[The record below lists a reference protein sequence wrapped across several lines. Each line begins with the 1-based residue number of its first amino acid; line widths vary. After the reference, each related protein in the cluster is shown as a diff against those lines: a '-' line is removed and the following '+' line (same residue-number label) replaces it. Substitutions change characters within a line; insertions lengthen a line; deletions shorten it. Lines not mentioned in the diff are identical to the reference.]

1 MAKDNRPTKSGR
13 KPLVDEEVD
22 LIFRKLE
29 PYLKKGLSLNKAC
42 LEAQIPKS
50 TAYDLYREYDEFA
63 ERIDACKNYHSLLV
77 GDVFTKELERIV
89 EKQKKQENLSVSDVK
104 FVQWV
109 ALNGKATKDEYG
121 RKDIPIMPEEER
133 EKENWKLGL
142 RF

>member
-1 MAKDNRPTKSGR
+1 MAKNNKPAKSGR

-77 GDVFTKELERIV
+77 GDVFTRELEKIV
-89 EKQKKQENLSVSDVK
+89 EKQSQGESLLVSEVK

>member
-1 MAKDNRPTKSGR
+1 MAKNNISTKSGR

-77 GDVFTKELERIV
+77 GDVFTRELERIV
-89 EKQKKQENLSVSDVK
+89 EKQNQGENLSVSDVK

-121 RKDIPIMPEEER
+121 RKDIPIMSEEER

>member
-1 MAKDNRPTKSGR
+1 MAKNNKPTKSGR

-77 GDVFTKELERIV
+77 GDVFTRELEKIV
-89 EKQKKQENLSVSDVK
+89 EKQNQGENLSVSDVK